1 MKTYACCILAVLFWE
16 PMTAQKFM
24 TRTAVIRF
32 FSEAPL
38 ENIEAVNR
46 QVLAIYDDTRK
57 ELAFRVTMKAFEFEK
72 AAMQEH
78 FNRDYV
84 HSDKYPQ
91 STFEG
96 RIVDPS
102 SFQLSS
108 GQPVKV
114 KVSGNLTLHGVT
126 KAVTEWGTVGFEDG
140 KVKLQAEFTLLLSDY
155 NIKVP
160 TDKVRNISNT
170 IKIFVNGTLDPYTS
184 Q

>member
-1 MKTYACCILAVLFWE
+1 MKNYTFCLLTLLFWK
-16 PMTAQKFM
+16 PLTAQKFM

-46 QVLAIYDDTRK
+46 QVLAIYDDNRK

-96 RIVDPS
+96 RIVDPP

-114 KVSGNLTLHGVT
+114 KVNGQLTLHGIT
-126 KAVTEWGTVGFEDG
+126 KTVTEWGTMALENG
-140 KVKLQAEFTLLLSDY
+140 KVKIQAEFNLLLSDY

-160 TDKVRNISNT
+160 SDKVRNISNI
-170 IKIFVNGTLDPYTS
+170 IKVFVNGTLDPYAS

>member
-1 MKTYACCILAVLFWE
+1 MNRFAITCITLSCLMPVS
-16 PMTAQKFM
+16 AQKYL

-46 QVLAIYDDTRK
+46 QVLAIYDDSRK

-91 STFEG
+91 ATFEG
-96 RIVDPS
+96 RIVDPA
-102 SFQLSS
+102 SFQLLP
-108 GQPVKV
+108 GQSVKV
-114 KVSGNLTLHGVT
+114 KVGGKLTLHGVT
-126 KAVTEWGTVGFEDG
+126 KTISEWGTVTLEDG
-140 KVKLQAEFTLLLSDY
+140 KVRLQAEFSLLLSDY

-170 IKIFVNGTLDPYTS
+170 IKIFVNGILDPYAS

>member
-1 MKTYACCILAVLFWE
+1 MKHVIFACFAILSSKPV
-16 PMTAQKFM
+16 TAQKFL

-46 QVLAIYDDTRK
+46 QVLAIYDDSRK

-84 HSDKYPQ
+84 HSDKYPLA
-91 STFEG
+91 TFEG
-96 RIVDPS
+96 RIVEPA
-102 SFQLSS
+102 SFQLSP
-108 GQPVKV
+108 GQSVKV

-126 KAVTEWGTVGFEDG
+126 KAVSEAGTVTFEDG
-140 KVKLQAEFTLLLSDY
+140 KVKLKAEFSLLLSDY